1 MLSRTKSMSSPRS
14 LGLRRQGGSKSGFSL
29 VEMMVAIFVLGIVL
43 TSAFSTVAQALQTM
57 ETSRDYARV
66 AQILQSE
73 MEDLR
78 TMSWATLN
86 AQEDTDGGLV
96 SIDLT
101 EEFNDAFGARYRAFR
116 RIRDR
121 TDNGVTYT
129 NQKEA
134 TIWVYWWDA
143 RGNFRIKQTVSW
155 FTENG
160 LHDYYYRSF

>member
-1 MLSRTKSMSSPRS
+1 MLHRDEFRSSWRKGRFRLS
-14 LGLRRQGGSKSGFSL
+14 SGVESGFTL
-29 VEMMVAIFVLGIVL
+29 VEMMVAILVLGLVL
-43 TSAFSTVAQALQTM
+43 AAAFATVGQALQTV
-57 ETSRDYARV
+57 EISRDYARV

-78 TMSWATLN
+78 TKSWSGLEARQT
-86 AQEDTDGGLV
+86 EDAGVV
-96 SIDLT
+96 SIDLAS
-101 EEFNDAFGARYRAFR
+101 EFNESFGSRYRAFR
-116 RIRDR
+116 YIQNRHAD
-121 TDNGVTYT
+121 
-129 NQKEA
+129 QKQA

>member
-1 MLSRTKSMSSPRS
+1 MPESNDRLVRS
-14 LGLRRQGGSKSGFSL
+14 GLFVKGEGGFTLVEVIMALMVLGLVL
-29 VEMMVAIFVLGIVL
+29 VA
-43 TSAFSTVAQALQTM
+43 AFSTVTQALQTV

-78 TMSWATLN
+78 TMSWSALE
-86 AQEDTDGGLV
+86 AQQTTDAGEV

-101 EEFNDAFGARYRAFR
+101 TEFNDAFGARYQAYRL
-116 RIRDR
+116 IEDR
-121 TDNGVTYT
+121 HS
-129 NQKEA
+129 NQKQA
-134 TIWVYWWDA
+134 TIRVEWNDA
-143 RGNFRIKQTVSW
+143 RGNARAKQTVSW

>member
-1 MLSRTKSMSSPRS
+1 MLSRTAALSTQRLKRA
-14 LGLRRQGGSKSGFSL
+14 RRFGRAKSGFTL

-43 TSAFSTVAQALQTM
+43 AAAFSTVAQALQTV

-78 TMSWATLN
+78 TMSWSQLE
-86 AQEDTDGGLV
+86 AQQAADGGVV

-101 EEFNDAFGARYRAFR
+101 EEFNEAFGARYRAFR
-116 RIRDR
+116 YIQDR
-121 TDNGVTYT
+121 YSD
-129 NQKEA
+129 QKQA

>member
-1 MLSRTKSMSSPRS
+1 MLLFKNRTRTAEAETNSETGKGS
-14 LGLRRQGGSKSGFSL
+14 GGFTL
-29 VEMMVAIFVLGIVL
+29 VEVMVAVVILGMIL
-43 TSAFSTVAQALQTM
+43 STAFATVTQALQTV

-73 MEDLR
+73 MEDLK
-78 TMSWATLN
+78 TMSWSTLSALQVADN
-86 AQEDTDGGLV
+86 GVVT
-96 SIDLT
+96 IDLT
-101 EEFNDAFGARYRAFR
+101 AEFNQAFGVRYRAFR
-116 RIRDR
+116 YIENRYSD
-121 TDNGVTYT
+121 
-129 NQKEA
+129 QKQA